1 MSDVFQ
7 SNALPLHIFILS
19 TSMNEAR
26 REIVWKHRKF
36 SNTKTQIFAQLTI
49 YKLEHLFK
57 FLPLRA
63 AIYLL
68 AVWCVCS
75 RFATAGCVV
84 VLTHRERGFPREDP
98 SGGNMRYTDSHAAQ
112 RKSASTPRKSIPTQR
127 LLKIGLF
134 RSVRNTSGCP
144 FNRALHISCLSGSVN
159 DVHPG
164 QSPGLA

>member
-1 MSDVFQ
+1 
-7 SNALPLHIFILS
+7 
-19 TSMNEAR
+19 MNEAR

-57 FLPLRA
+57 FLPPRA

-84 VLTHRERGFPREDP
+84 VLTHREREVSRVRTLLVEICDIQTVMLP
-98 SGGNMRYTDSHAAQ
+98 SG
-112 RKSASTPRKSIPTQR
+112 K
-127 LLKIGLF
+127 
-134 RSVRNTSGCP
+134 
-144 FNRALHISCLSGSVN
+144 ALQPPEKAYQHNAC
-159 DVHPG
+159 
-164 QSPGLA
+164 